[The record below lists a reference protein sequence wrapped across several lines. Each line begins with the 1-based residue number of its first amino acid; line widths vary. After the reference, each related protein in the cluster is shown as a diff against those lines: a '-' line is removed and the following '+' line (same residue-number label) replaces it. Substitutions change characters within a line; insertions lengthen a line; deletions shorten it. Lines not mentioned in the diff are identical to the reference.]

1 MKIPLINS
9 VSALYEIELSAEPNQ
24 NFSTTIDSANFDISI
39 QTFADD
45 KTTISI
51 SKDGVMVCNNAP
63 ITILKANLLFYSN
76 HNTGGFFFA
85 SEDDSLREIT
95 YKNLGNEVKLYY
107 GYF

>member
-1 MKIPLINS
+1 MKTPLIENITT
-9 VSALYEIELSAEPNQ
+9 LYEIEIQAEPNQ
-24 NFSTTIDSANFDISI
+24 TFSTAIDGANFDFEI

-51 SKDGVMVCNNAP
+51 SKDGAMVCNNAP
-63 ITILKANLLFYSN
+63 ITILNANLLFYSN
-76 HNTGGFFFA
+76 HSTGGFFFA
-85 SEDDSLREIT
+85 SDDANLREIT